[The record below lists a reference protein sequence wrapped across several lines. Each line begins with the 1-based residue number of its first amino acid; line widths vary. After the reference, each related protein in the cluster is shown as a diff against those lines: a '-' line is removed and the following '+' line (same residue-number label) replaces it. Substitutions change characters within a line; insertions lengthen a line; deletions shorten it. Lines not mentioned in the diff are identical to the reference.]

1 VTVRGAKKLVLAAH
15 PSATCGSRRDM
26 GGRKYWLV
34 RIHDDGPS
42 KNRPRFM
49 PSGSGDTEQGA
60 WTDAARK
67 LGLLPKA
74 GPK

>member
-1 VTVRGAKKLVLAAH
+1 MTVRGAKQLVLAAH
-15 PSATCGSRRDM
+15 PSARAESRRDN

-34 RIHDDGPS
+34 RIHDDGPN
-42 KNRPRFM
+42 KNRARFM
-49 PSGSGDTEQGA
+49 PSGSGDIEQWA